1 MEKIFTKDEVETVEW
16 MVLVTGLKIKEL
28 QENADPEKLILLEKH
43 KNNLFSILV
52 VRCMDYAVIRIR

>member
-43 KNNLFSILV
+43 KNNLFPILEK
-52 VRCMDYAVIRIR
+52 VRKNG

>member
-28 QENADPEKLILLEKH
+28 QENAVPEKLILLEKH
-43 KNNLFSILV
+43 KNNLFPILEK
-52 VRCMDYAVIRIR
+52 VRKNG

>member
-16 MVLVTGLKIKEL
+16 IVLVTGLKIKEL

-43 KNNLFSILV
+43 KNNLFPILEK
-52 VRCMDYAVIRIR
+52 VRKNG